1 MLRKCT
7 LPCKSANIGQD
18 MKYITV
24 LAYKENL
31 PLHITAGECYTDS
44 NGGRQSDILLVYD
57 YRNEE
62 VIDALLYRTVPMLD
76 LV

>member
-1 MLRKCT
+1 MLRKYT
-7 LPCKSANIGQD
+7 LPCKSANIL
-18 MKYITV
+18 IN

-44 NGGRQSDILLVYD
+44 NGGKQSDILLVYD

-62 VIDALLYRTVPMLD
+62 VIDELLYRTIPMLE

>member
-7 LPCKSANIGQD
+7 LTCKSANIL
-18 MKYITV
+18 IN

>member
-1 MLRKCT
+1 MLRKYT
-7 LPCKSANIGQD
+7 LPCKSANMLIN
-18 MKYITV
+18 

-44 NGGRQSDILLVYD
+44 NGGKQSDILLVYD

-62 VIDALLYRTVPMLD
+62 IIVELLFKTIPLLEFV
-76 LV
+76 

>member
-7 LPCKSANIGQD
+7 LPCKSANIL
-18 MKYITV
+18 IN

>member
-1 MLRKCT
+1 MLRKYT
-7 LPCKSANIGQD
+7 LSCKSANTLIN
-18 MKYITV
+18 

-44 NGGRQSDILLVYD
+44 NGGKQSDILLVYD

-62 VIDALLYRTVPMLD
+62 VIDELLYRTIPMLE